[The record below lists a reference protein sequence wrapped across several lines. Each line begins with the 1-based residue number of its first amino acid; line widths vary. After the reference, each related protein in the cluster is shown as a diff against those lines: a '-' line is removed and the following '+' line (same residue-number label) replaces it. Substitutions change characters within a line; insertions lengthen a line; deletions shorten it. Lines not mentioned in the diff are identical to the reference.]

1 MSKWFCFTVWGPLPP
16 PFTADMTYLTYQR
29 EVGERKG
36 RKHYQGFVAFRF
48 PQSLNDCR
56 FHFRDVHGLGYL
68 SAAKT
73 LQGAIRYCQ
82 KYKTRH
88 GRFWEIGKRPTLQT
102 SRFL

>member
-1 MSKWFCFTVWGPLPP
+1 
-16 PFTADMTYLTYQR
+16 MTYLTYQR

-56 FHFRDVHGLGYL
+56 FHFRELAGLGYL
-68 SAAKT
+68 APAKT

-82 KYKTRH
+82 KYKTRN
-88 GRFWEIGKRPTLQT
+88 GKFWEIGTRPTLQRQ
-102 SRFL
+102 SIL